1 MMVCRTTWILVL
13 AISGL
18 LRPAVAAEPPPLC
31 IAYFVPSDREP
42 LPGYQERLDRV
53 MTEVQRFYRE
63 GMASA
68 GHGPLTFRLEHND
81 QKQLRVYLVR
91 GQHPVQ
97 TYGRNAS
104 DAVRREV
111 KTALAKA
118 GVSIDRQTLVIFQ
131 VLLRWDGNRAIEV
144 GPYCGGGNHL
154 AGTAWVYD
162 DERLDPRRLASK
174 APGGYYG
181 HPCSIGE
188 FNSHYIGGVA
198 HELGHA
204 FGLPHDCQCAADRKR
219 GTSLMGAG
227 NHTYGNELRGEGAGT
242 FLTPVSAMPLASVRA
257 FAGDRENA
265 QRPPKARLRDLQA
278 KFEDGKIILTGA
290 VAAEPPA
297 YGIVAYNDPAQ
308 PPGDY
313 DAVGWTCKVD
323 SSGAFRLEIGEL
335 RAGAHQLRLHV
346 CHSSGAG
353 STFSFDYQVDKQGR
367 PNIDVFRYSLPL
379 GEAVAAYAAGDKQR
393 AMALARDLEQRFR
406 DVAEPRAK
414 AAHLQAL
421 LEPIALQ
428 PPAKVPA
435 AVKSVSLSQLE
446 FKAATVGWGR
456 PLRDQVLVEQSGQCF
471 LQVGARF
478 FDSGLY
484 AHAPAKYEF
493 DLGGKWQRLRASFG
507 LQDGHAGSVVF
518 VVRGDG
524 RELFR
529 SQLVRDH
536 RLRELSVDA
545 AGLDRLELLVED
557 GGDGTSGDWGL
568 WLAPRL
574 ER

>member
-1 MMVCRTTWILVL
+1 MMVCRTTLLLVL
-13 AISGL
+13 ASSGM
-18 LRPAVAAEPPPLC
+18 LRPTVAAEAPPLC

-42 LPGYQERLDRV
+42 LPAYPERLDRV

-68 GHGPLTFRLEHND
+68 GHGPMTFRLERND
-81 QKQLRVYLVR
+81 QKQLRVCLVR
-91 GQHPVQ
+91 GKHPMQ
-97 TYGRNAS
+97 TYGRDAS

-111 KTALAKA
+111 KTALAKE
-118 GVSIDRQTLVIFQ
+118 GVDIDRHTLVIFQ

-154 AGTAWVYD
+154 SGTAWVYD

-204 FGLPHDCQCAADRKR
+204 FGLPHDHESAADRKR
-219 GTSLMGAG
+219 GASLMGAG
-227 NHTYGNELRGEGAGT
+227 NHTYGNQLRGEGAGT
-242 FLTPVSAMPLASVRA
+242 FLTPASAMPLASVRA

-265 QRPPKARLRDLQA
+265 QRRPNAKLRDLQA
-278 KFEDGKIILTGA
+278 KYEDGKIILTGA
-290 VAAEPPA
+290 LAAESPA

-313 DAVGWTCKVD
+313 DAIGWTSKVD
-323 SSGAFRLEIGEL
+323 PSGDFRLEIGEL
-335 RAGAHQLRLHV
+335 RPGAYQLRLHV
-346 CHSSGAG
+346 CHTSGAG
-353 STFSFDYQVDKQGR
+353 STFPFDYQVDGQGR

-379 GEAVAAYAAGDKQR
+379 AEAVEAYAAGDKQR
-393 AMALARDLEQRFR
+393 AVALARDLEQRFR
-406 DVAEPRAK
+406 DAEEPRAK
-414 AAHLQAL
+414 AAHLRAL
-421 LEPIALQ
+421 LEPVAPQ
-428 PPAKVPA
+428 APAKVPA
-435 AVKSVSLSQLE
+435 TVKSVSLSQLE
-446 FKAATVGWGR
+446 FKTATVGWGR
-456 PLRDQVLVEQSGQCF
+456 PLRDQVLVEHPGQCF

-478 FDSGLY
+478 FASGLY
-484 AHAPAKYEF
+484 AHAPSRYEF
-493 DLGGKWQRLRASFG
+493 DLGGKWQRLSAGYG
-507 LQDGHAGSVVF
+507 LQDGHAGSAVF

-529 SQLVRDH
+529 SPLVRDH
-536 RLRELSVDA
+536 RLRELSVNA
-545 AGLDRLELLVED
+545 AGVARLELLVED
-557 GGDGTSGDWGL
+557 GGDGTSGDWGV